1 VGIFFF
7 CSFGPPRQDSYKSFG
22 NLLFS
27 ETETTAA
34 VVVEEEFLEKI
45 LGDFGVFLLNKNTRS
60 LLACL
65 FVCFSMGGDSSSS
78 SGSGSD
84 DGGGRG
90 HEWEVVSL
98 SLSSHSLSASTS
110 LDAGTGQGGNGV
122 DTFATALH
130 SGYFL
135 CSPRSSSSP
144 EAAGHESLSNKNG
157 EERPS
162 ITEPDPDDAEE
173 KKKKTEETAS
183 ERSDVGLSEEASPA
197 TQDTDEMEEEHDG
210 GTRRRRDALLP
221 VVARSCASQ
230 MQQPELSGMEWLTPM
245 TTAGPQ
251 TLIFLLSHSW
261 SPLNPT
267 FAS

>member
-1 VGIFFF
+1 
-7 CSFGPPRQDSYKSFG
+7 
-22 NLLFS
+22 
-27 ETETTAA
+27 
-34 VVVEEEFLEKI
+34 
-45 LGDFGVFLLNKNTRS
+45 
-60 LLACL
+60 
-65 FVCFSMGGDSSSS
+65 
-78 SGSGSD
+78 
-84 DGGGRG
+84 
-90 HEWEVVSL
+90 
-98 SLSSHSLSASTS
+98 LSSHSLSASTS

-144 EAAGHESLSNKNG
+144 EAAGHESLSNKNA

-162 ITEPDPDDAEE
+162 ITEPDPDDGEE
-173 KKKKTEETAS
+173 KKKTEEAAP
-183 ERSDVGLSEEASPA
+183 EGSDVGLSEEASPA
-197 TQDTDEMEEEHDG
+197 TQDTDEMEEEHDV
-210 GTRRRRDALLP
+210 GTRRRRRDALLP

>member
-1 VGIFFF
+1 
-7 CSFGPPRQDSYKSFG
+7 
-22 NLLFS
+22 
-27 ETETTAA
+27 
-34 VVVEEEFLEKI
+34 
-45 LGDFGVFLLNKNTRS
+45 
-60 LLACL
+60 
-65 FVCFSMGGDSSSS
+65 MGGDSSSS
-78 SGSGSD
+78 SGSD

-144 EAAGHESLSNKNG
+144 EAAGHESLSNKNA

-162 ITEPDPDDAEE
+162 ITEPDPDDGEE
-173 KKKKTEETAS
+173 KKKTEEAAP
-183 ERSDVGLSEEASPA
+183 EGSDVGLSEEASPA
-197 TQDTDEMEEEHDG
+197 TQDTDEMEEEHDV
-210 GTRRRRDALLP
+210 GTRRRRRDALLP

-245 TTAGPQ
+245 TTAGLQ

>member
-1 VGIFFF
+1 M
-7 CSFGPPRQDSYKSFG
+7 
-22 NLLFS
+22 
-27 ETETTAA
+27 
-34 VVVEEEFLEKI
+34 
-45 LGDFGVFLLNKNTRS
+45 
-60 LLACL
+60 

-78 SGSGSD
+78 SGSD

-144 EAAGHESLSNKNG
+144 EAAGHESLSNKNA

-162 ITEPDPDDAEE
+162 ITEPDPDDGEE
-173 KKKKTEETAS
+173 KKKTEEAAP
-183 ERSDVGLSEEASPA
+183 EGSDVGLSEEASPA
-197 TQDTDEMEEEHDG
+197 TQDTDEMEEEHDV
-210 GTRRRRDALLP
+210 GTRRRRRDALLP

-245 TTAGPQ
+245 TTAGLQ

>member
-1 VGIFFF
+1 
-7 CSFGPPRQDSYKSFG
+7 
-22 NLLFS
+22 
-27 ETETTAA
+27 
-34 VVVEEEFLEKI
+34 
-45 LGDFGVFLLNKNTRS
+45 
-60 LLACL
+60 
-65 FVCFSMGGDSSSS
+65 MGGDSPSS

-84 DGGGRG
+84 EGGGRG

-110 LDAGTGQGGNGV
+110 LDAGTGQGGGNGV

-144 EAAGHESLSNKNG
+144 EVAGHESLSNKNC

-162 ITEPDPDDAEE
+162 ITEPDPDDEEE

-183 ERSDVGLSEEASPA
+183 EGSDVGLSEEASPA
-197 TQDTDEMEEEHDG
+197 TQDTDEMEEEHDVG
-210 GTRRRRDALLP
+210 RRRRDALLP

-251 TLIFLLSHSW
+251 TLIFLLAHSW
-261 SPLNPT
+261 APPSPT

>member
-1 VGIFFF
+1 
-7 CSFGPPRQDSYKSFG
+7 
-22 NLLFS
+22 
-27 ETETTAA
+27 
-34 VVVEEEFLEKI
+34 
-45 LGDFGVFLLNKNTRS
+45 
-60 LLACL
+60 
-65 FVCFSMGGDSSSS
+65 M
-78 SGSGSD
+78 
-84 DGGGRG
+84 
-90 HEWEVVSL
+90 SL

-135 CSPRSSSSP
+135 CSPRSSSSL
-144 EAAGHESLSNKNG
+144 EAAGHESLSSKKG

-162 ITEPDPDDAEE
+162 ITEPDPDDGEE

-183 ERSDVGLSEEASPA
+183 EGIDVGLSEEASPA
-197 TQDTDEMEEEHDG
+197 TQDTDEMDEEHDV
-210 GTRRRRDALLP
+210 GTRRRRRDALLP

-261 SPLNPT
+261 SPLNLT